1 MPLIKVNM
9 LQGRSVETKRKY
21 ASEMTRITC
30 ECLNVE
36 PESVRIIFSEMPPE
50 NLVVAGTLVA
60 DKKTTHPQ

>member
-30 ECLNVE
+30 ECLDVK

-50 NLVVAGTLVA
+50 NLAAAGRLAA
-60 DKKTTHPQ
+60 DTKK

>member
-21 ASEMTRITC
+21 ASEMTKITC
-30 ECLNVE
+30 ECLGVK

-50 NLVVAGTLVA
+50 NFAAAGTLYA
-60 DKKTTHPQ
+60 DKK

>member
-1 MPLIKVNM
+1 MPLIKVDM

-30 ECLNVE
+30 ECLDVK

-50 NLVVAGTLVA
+50 NLVIGGKLAA
-60 DKKTTHPQ
+60 DVKK

>member
-30 ECLNVE
+30 ECLGVT
-36 PESVRIIFSEMPPE
+36 P
-50 NLVVAGTLVA
+50 
-60 DKKTTHPQ
+60 D